1 MMSLKKWRV
10 ISGKFDVSH
19 NLKKTT
25 SRSKSSIKKGA
36 STTQVLVVIA
46 IAIRIEIDFL
56 QVLT

>member
-25 SRSKSSIKKGA
+25 SRSKSSIKKRGQHHP
-36 STTQVLVVIA
+36 SLVVIA

>member
-25 SRSKSSIKKGA
+25 S
-36 STTQVLVVIA
+36 TQEQHQKRGQHHPSLVVIA